1 MIYPL
6 LVLFNSILFLLVPSF
21 APDGEPKISTNFP
34 STLVI
39 DQEAVLEIKIV
50 KAQLSGF
57 ATFQMDLPDGFVPR
71 EIENAE
77 AICTINEG
85 QLVWTWNELPEE
97 EELILSVGITPGL
110 TAHGKKRLGASFY
123 YIENNDKKSVDIQ
136 AVEMVVLNE
145 GETELSA
152 DAQAPANPSP
162 STATLVEFS
171 HSEPAGIIDI
181 QRTVL
186 DGTVANEKKVE
197 LSIKK
202 GITKG
207 FARYSDNLGPGFS
220 AKAVKTD
227 GSSFSIADGKIKF
240 VWVSVPEKEELK
252 VSYILICQATA
263 GEILLTGEYSYLE
276 HNQSKKLLSPEQNI
290 RFEKSQVVNQNQQ
303 KENNKE
309 LVKPDELQTKATSSQ
324 PENKVQTKL
333 EKQANKQQNTT
344 TFAVQV
350 GAFSKS
356 KVSAQTL
363 KLKFKL
369 KQNLRSELQEGYSKF
384 MFGYFGEYKAARA
397 QREQTISTNGI
408 KSAFVVA
415 YSNGKRITVQE
426 ALMTLN
432 QKWFK

>member
-6 LVLFNSILFLLVPSF
+6 LVLFNSILFFLVPYL
-21 APDGEPKISTNFP
+21 APNGEPKISTNFP

-39 DQEAVLEIKIV
+39 DQEAVLEIKIS

-77 AICTINEG
+77 AVCTINEG
-85 QLVWTWNELPEE
+85 QLVWTWSELPEE
-97 EELILSVGITPGL
+97 EELIVSVGITPQAA
-110 TAHGKKRLGASFY
+110 AHGKKRIGASFY
-123 YIENNDKKSVDIQ
+123 YIDNNDKKSVDIQ
-136 AVEMVVLNE
+136 PAEMVVLNE
-145 GETELSA
+145 GETGLSA
-152 DAQAPANPSP
+152 DAPADPAQN
-162 STATLVEFS
+162 TASLTESS
-171 HSEPAGIIDI
+171 HSEPAGKVEI

-186 DGTVANEKKVE
+186 EGTVLNEKKIE
-197 LSIKK
+197 LIIKK

-207 FARYSDNLGPGFS
+207 FARYSDNLEPGFS

-240 VWVSVPEKEELK
+240 VWVSVPEKEELR
-252 VSYILICQATA
+252 VTYILICQSTA
-263 GEILLTGEYSYLE
+263 EEILLKGEYSYLE
-276 HNQSKKLLSPEQNI
+276 HNQSKKSLSPEENI
-290 RFEKSQVVNQNQQ
+290 RFEKAQALNQ
-303 KENNKE
+303 KALAEPKKE
-309 LVKPDELQTKATSSQ
+309 LVKPDLLAKKDVPAQ
-324 PENKVQTKL
+324 PENTVQAKL
-333 EKQANKQQNTT
+333 EKQLNKQHNAT
-344 TFAVQV
+344 TFAVQI
-350 GAFSKS
+350 GAFNNS

-363 KLKFKL
+363 KRKFKL
-369 KQNLRSELQEGYSKF
+369 KESLRSELQEGYSKF
-384 MFGYFGEYKAARA
+384 MFGYFSQYKAARA

-415 YSNGKRITVQE
+415 YNNGKRITVQE